1 MLYPKEMK
9 RAQELAGEDKVAKEI
24 VSILK
29 RESSVFKTLSDAAKL
44 RNVYRWIET
53 KKEVSS
59 TNWIEVYSKKQ
70 KGRLPF
76 IPKCM
81 LPVVKDKTA
90 NRVSKNMELST
101 PNVGW
106 WNELLPT
113 NQEQVLQTVDWLCK
127 HNKDWW
133 CKSREDY
140 QAMIRQSIPGRPS
153 DIQVHWKR

>member
-9 RAQELAGEDKVAKEI
+9 RAQELVGEDKVAKEI
-24 VSILK
+24 VPILE
-29 RESSVFKTLSDAAKL
+29 REFSAFKALSDSAKL

-59 TNWIEVYSKKQ
+59 TNWIEVYEKKH
-70 KGRLPF
+70 KERLPI
-76 IPKCM
+76 IPEYM

-90 NRVSKNMELST
+90 IRVSKNMELST
-101 PNVGW
+101 PSAQW
-106 WNELLPT
+106 WNGQLPSQ
-113 NQEQVLQTVDWLCK
+113 QEQILQTVDWLCK

-140 QAMIRQSIPGRPS
+140 LDRIKRGIAGHPS
-153 DIQVHWKR
+153 DIQAHWKR